1 MVERIVNNLNYRLY
15 FILSGAWRRRYLIML
30 PIVLLPIVGLVIG
43 ALMPKQYQ
51 AHTSMLIQETAKMNP
66 FLEDLAVSAMLKE
79 RMEALKTLLH
89 SRHILGAVALERG
102 LVDEDTSVGER
113 DRVIGRLS
121 SSLTVGMAGKDLI
134 RIDFRADRPDGIRE
148 TLQSVS
154 AHFIEQLLAPER
166 SSMKDSTTF
175 LSQHLQSRR
184 QELEAAEQALATY
197 KDRHGSEL
205 PALHNSNVTRLAQM
219 QQLLSQKQAE
229 LAGAE
234 QSLRGIDQQ
243 LSRINPVLG
252 KIEEQIV
259 AIRSE
264 LALLRARYTD
274 NHSEVQ
280 AALRQLRRL
289 EDERQKILHEDG
301 TRIGTDQLWDIA
313 SQSVAAGSERS
324 QPLLVSQL
332 ELLQSQS
339 SRYAS
344 LKEEVER
351 LRESVVTLERK
362 TAEFGE
368 HERAL
373 NKLERDLNVKR
384 ELYEELL
391 HRYEMA
397 RVTGSL
403 GTFEQS
409 KRVKVI
415 DEPFTPTAPSNLP
428 LVLYLLG
435 GLCGGIALGAGLG
448 LTAELLDG
456 TVRRRDRIENLLGVP
471 VLSRIPPM
479 QTPASGR

>member
-1 MVERIVNNLNYRLY
+1 MAGSTVNSINYRLY
-15 FILSGAWRRRYLIML
+15 FMLSGAWRRRYLIVL
-30 PIVLLPIVGLVIG
+30 PVILLPIAGVIIG
-43 ALMPKQYQ
+43 ALSPKQYQ

-79 RMEALKTLLH
+79 RMDALQTLLH

-102 LVDEDTSVGER
+102 LISDNTGTAER

-121 SSLTVGMAGKDLI
+121 SSLKVSMAGKDLI
-134 RIDFRADRPDGIRE
+134 RLDFKSNRPDGIRE
-148 TLQSVS
+148 TLESVS

-166 SSMKDSTTF
+166 SSMTDSASF
-175 LSQHLQSRR
+175 LSQHLESRR
-184 QELEAAEQALATY
+184 QELESAEQAMAAY
-197 KDRHGSEL
+197 KDEHGSEL
-205 PALHNSNVTRLAQM
+205 PALHSGNVTRLAQM

-229 LAGAE
+229 LAGAR
-234 QSLRGIDQQ
+234 QSLGGIDQQ

-259 AIRSE
+259 DIRGQ

-274 NHSEVQ
+274 SHSEVQ
-280 AALRQLRRL
+280 AAMRQLRRL
-289 EDERQKILHEDG
+289 EDERQKIIDEDSSHID
-301 TRIGTDQLWDIA
+301 TKQLWDIA
-313 SQSVAAGSERS
+313 SQSATTGSGRS

-332 ELLQSQS
+332 ELLQTQR
-339 SRYAS
+339 SRYAA
-344 LKEEVER
+344 LKEEVDR
-351 LRESVVTLERK
+351 LQQDVDALENK

-373 NKLERDLNVKR
+373 NKLERDLSVKR
-384 ELYEELL
+384 KLYEELL

-415 DEPFTPTAPSNLP
+415 DEPFTPTSPSNLP

-435 GLCGGIALGAGLG
+435 GLFGGLALGAGLG
-448 LTAELLDG
+448 LTAELVDG
-456 TVRRRDRIENLLGVP
+456 SVRRRDRVEKLLGIP

-479 QTPASGR
+479 QSRPAHT

>member
-1 MVERIVNNLNYRLY
+1 MAGSTVSNISYRLY
-15 FILSGAWRRRYLIML
+15 FILTGAWRRRYLIVL
-30 PIVLLPIVGLVIG
+30 PIILLPVAGVLIG
-43 ALMPKQYQ
+43 ALSPKQYQ

-79 RMEALKTLLH
+79 RMDALKTLLH

-102 LVDEDTSVGER
+102 LIDEGTSVGER
-113 DRVIGRLS
+113 DRVINRLS
-121 SSLTVGMAGKDLI
+121 SSLTVGMAGKELI
-134 RIDFRADRPDGIRE
+134 RLDFKSDRPDGIRE
-148 TLQSVS
+148 TLESVS

-166 SSMKDSTTF
+166 SSMQDSSSF
-175 LSQHLQSRR
+175 LSQHLESRR
-184 QELEAAEQALATY
+184 KELEAAEHALATY
-197 KDRHGSEL
+197 KDEHGAEL
-205 PALHNSNVTRLAQM
+205 PALHNSNLTRLAQL

-234 QSLRGIDQQ
+234 QSLGGIDQQ

-259 AIRSE
+259 DIRGQ

-280 AALRQLRRL
+280 AALRKLRRL
-289 EDERQKILHEDG
+289 EDERRKILDQDG
-301 TRIGTDQLWDIA
+301 TRVDTKQLWDIA
-313 SQSVAAGSERS
+313 SQSVTTGNEGA
-324 QPLLVSQL
+324 QPLLISQL
-332 ELLQSQS
+332 ELLQSQR
-339 SRYAS
+339 SRYSA
-344 LKEEVER
+344 LREEVHR
-351 LRESVVTLERK
+351 LQQDVESLERK
-362 TAEFGE
+362 TAEFGK

-403 GTFEQS
+403 GKFEQS

-415 DEPFTPTAPSNLP
+415 DQPFTPTAPSNLP

-435 GLCGGIALGAGLG
+435 GLLGGIALGAGLG

-456 TVRRRDRIENLLGVP
+456 TVRRRDRVEQLLGIP
-471 VLSRIPPM
+471 VLSRVPPM
-479 QTPASGR
+479 RPQAGQI